1 MSCNWLPQW
10 GVVNF
15 DASTV
20 TSVGSRLQTQAVTIA
35 WELNVDSDQEGGE
48 TEWCITYYSHY
59 YISNTLIDE
68 VGEGTIH
75 LQGVGYPVRPRFVI
89 PYFDSQARWC
99 GL

>member
-35 WELNVDSDQEGGE
+35 WELNVDSDQEGGKQDDVLHIIRI
-48 TEWCITYYSHY
+48 ITFQ
-59 YISNTLIDE
+59 I
-68 VGEGTIH
+68 
-75 LQGVGYPVRPRFVI
+75 
-89 PYFDSQARWC
+89 RW
-99 GL
+99 